1 MNGGMG
7 ISSHKDIQHCVNSF
21 GEALRIK
28 FKHIVIPMT
37 KKLQDLMM
45 QKMRLKE
52 KWKIAWIIVNW
63 QNYVLRHH
71 FLCM

>member
-1 MNGGMG
+1 
-7 ISSHKDIQHCVNSF
+7 
-21 GEALRIK
+21 
-28 FKHIVIPMT
+28 MT

-52 KWKIAWIIVNW
+52 KWKIARIIVNW